1 MKTNINNSNLVS
13 IVEKT
18 ANILRD
24 VDGLTMADAFDE
36 LIKVLYTQYVFDDTN
51 ESIVNFKK
59 RYTEEVFDKKFFNTS
74 SIAISDNSI
83 KEILVLFD
91 NIDFDA
97 VDVKGRLFEIYLGRT
112 FQGQLGQFFTPRN
125 IVEFMGSYILQNVD
139 SKEGLSVLDPSCGS
153 GGMLTYLNNHIQAHF
168 VGCEVDKRLIRV
180 SNLNLTINNAKSFD
194 VKEGNFLDRDFDQ
207 EFDVVISNP
216 PFGIKEKQADILAKY
231 ELGTKK
237 SSCETELLFVENVLR
252 ALKPNGVCGIVL
264 PQGALNNVSTKKMR
278 SLLLD
283 NATLIASVDLPP
295 AVFKNTGTGVD
306 TSVLFFR
313 KNSSSITKCKMY
325 MVDSVG
331 YETKTKF
338 QRTVA
343 ENCLKDIL
351 KDEKKPLE
359 ISQLKLTDR
368 MDAKYFINQQNNINL
383 PINMS
388 DYYEVITTTKK
399 DLIRHL
405 DNNDVIKYV
414 QYSDIDNTF
423 GFIKSHTE
431 YTDKDYLPSRA
442 CQIVC
447 AGDVIVPRLG
457 ASTDSAAIVTQEY
470 NNTIVSSGFII
481 LRPKIGYTTEF
492 IFTLFKSKLVKK
504 QMECLSTGSIM
515 AAVADNYFSELR
527 FYDLTPEE
535 ILNKELAVKN
545 AFVHIEK
552 AKNLIEG
559 KCLP

>member
-1 MKTNINNSNLVS
+1 MNINNDNLVS

-36 LIKVLYTQYVFDDTN
+36 LIKVLYTQYVFDDAN
-51 ESIVNFKK
+51 KSITNFKK
-59 RYTEEVFDKKFFNTS
+59 GYSEEVFDEKFFNTS

-125 IVEFMGSYILQNVD
+125 IVEFMASYILQNVD
-139 SKEGLSVLDPSCGS
+139 RKEGISVLDPSCGS
-153 GGMLTYLNNHIQAHF
+153 GGMLTYLNTHIQGNL

-194 VKEGNFLDRDFDQ
+194 VKEGSFLDKDFDQ

-231 ELGTKK
+231 ELGMKK
-237 SSCETELLFVENVLR
+237 ASCETELLFVENILR

-264 PQGALNNVSTKKMR
+264 PQGALNNSSTKKMR
-278 SLLLD
+278 NLLLD
-283 NATLIASVDLPP
+283 NATLLASVDLPS

-306 TSVLFFR
+306 TSLLFFR
-313 KNSSSITKCKMY
+313 KAAASITKCKMY
-325 MVDSVG
+325 AVDSVG

-338 QRTVA
+338 QRPLT
-343 ENCLKDIL
+343 ENCLEDIL
-351 KDEKKPLE
+351 KDRKKPIE
-359 ISQLKLTDR
+359 INQSKLTDR
-368 MDAKYFINQQNNINL
+368 LDAKYFINQQNNINL
-383 PINMS
+383 PIKMNG
-388 DYYEVITTTKK
+388 YYEIITTTKK
-399 DLIRHL
+399 DLLKYL

-431 YTDKDYLPSRA
+431 YTDKDLLPSRA
-442 CQIVC
+442 SEIVC
-447 AGDVIVPRLG
+447 VGDVIVPRLG
-457 ASTDSAAIVTQEY
+457 VSTDSVAIVTQEY

-481 LRPKIGYTTEF
+481 LRPKTGYTTEF

-504 QMECLSTGSIM
+504 QMECLATGSIM
-515 AAVADNYFSELR
+515 ASVTDNYFSELR
-527 FYDLTPEE
+527 SRDLTTEE

-545 AFVHIEK
+545 AFIHIEK
-552 AKNLIEG
+552 AKTLLQHQ
-559 KCLP
+559 KWR